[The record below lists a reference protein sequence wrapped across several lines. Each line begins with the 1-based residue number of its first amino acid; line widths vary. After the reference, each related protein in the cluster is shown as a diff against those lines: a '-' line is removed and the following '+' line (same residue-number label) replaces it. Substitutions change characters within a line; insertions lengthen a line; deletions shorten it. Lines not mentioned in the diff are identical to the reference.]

1 MYMLFFIHFPH
12 FTGLLSITCGTRI
25 TSQIRTQV
33 IDFCQRSRF
42 SFSLFFSLLILFFC
56 FFLPVFCN
64 GGFYI
69 LLLARTGVPV
79 PLSSSSFLSF
89 LSLGSLFQACFRISD
104 KKRNNNNHEN
114 KKKMPMKQQ
123 QHCISEPPHFSSG
136 TNRRHRAYLDSYPHC
151 QKAVLL
157 QSQSHRLG

>member
-1 MYMLFFIHFPH
+1 MNVDLFSYLTEREYCLFFIVKCDEGMYMLFFIHFPH

-114 KKKMPMKQQ
+114 QKKNAD
-123 QHCISEPPHFSSG
+123 E
-136 TNRRHRAYLDSYPHC
+136 TTTTSY
-151 QKAVLL
+151 Q
-157 QSQSHRLG
+157 

>member
-1 MYMLFFIHFPH
+1 MYVIFYS
-12 FTGLLSITCGTRI
+12 LSTFHRSALDHINHITHRRLK
-25 TSQIRTQV
+25 SQV

-42 SFSLFFSLLILFFC
+42 SDFLSLFFSLLVILFFC
-56 FFLPVFCN
+56 FFLPVFCI

-69 LLLARTGVPV
+69 LLLARTGVP
-79 PLSSSSFLSF
+79 LSSSSTFLSF
-89 LSLGSLFQACFRISD
+89 GSSLFQACFRISD
-104 KKRNNNNHEN
+104 KKRNNNNQN

-123 QHCISEPPHFSSG
+123 QHSVSAPPHFSSG

>member
-1 MYMLFFIHFPH
+1 MLFFIHFPH
-12 FTGLLSITCGTRI
+12 FTGLRSITSI
-25 TSQIRTQV
+25 TSHIVRLKSQV

-42 SFSLFFSLLILFFC
+42 SDFLSLFFSLLIILFFC
-56 FFLPVFCN
+56 FFLPVFCI

-69 LLLARTGVPV
+69 LLLARTGVP
-79 PLSSSSFLSF
+79 LSSSSTFLSF
-89 LSLGSLFQACFRISD
+89 GSSLFQACFRISD
-104 KKRNNNNHEN
+104 KKRNNNNHQKN
-114 KKKMPMKQQ
+114 QKMPMKQQ
-123 QHCISEPPHFSSG
+123 QHSVSAPPHFSSG